1 MRFARI
7 DDWLSWQEGLHPCS
21 IELGLERVREVAD
34 RLGHRGSPGPV
45 ISVAGTNGKGSCVA
59 MLDSILRAGGYRTAT
74 YTSPHLLRYNERI
87 RIDGKEV
94 DDDELCR
101 AFAQVDQ
108 ARGDISLTYFEFGTL
123 AALDVFARSRPDI
136 LILEVGLGGRLDAV
150 NILDPDIALISSIGL
165 DHTDW
170 LGADLESIAREK
182 AGILRPNR
190 PGVLGMAKVPVSL
203 LREATRL
210 GARIFRSGVEFSHQQ
225 LDNGWN
231 WRGPE
236 RGRYGLPLPALR
248 GRFQLDNA
256 AAVLMVI
263 ELLQES
269 LPLSQQAIREG
280 LEGVRLP
287 GRFQLIP
294 GDVSLILDV
303 AHNPQAIQSLAE
315 TLRLHQTQGKT
326 HAVYAALKDKDILGA
341 LPFLADQIASWHLP
355 QLQGDRALSL
365 DELGSMVTEATGSK
379 AVRTYASVAEAFAG
393 AHREAGKDDR
403 ILVFGSFLTVAGVM
417 SLIV

>member
-1 MRFARI
+1 MRFDRLG
-7 DDWLSWQEGLHPCS
+7 DWLSWQEGLHPRP

-34 RLGHRGSPGPV
+34 RLGHRGFPSPI

-59 MLDSILRAGGYRTAT
+59 MLDSIFRAGGYRTGT
-74 YTSPHLLRYNERI
+74 YTSPHLRRYNERI
-87 RIDGKEV
+87 RIDGQEI
-94 DDDELCR
+94 DDDALCR
-101 AFAQVDQ
+101 AFARVDQ
-108 ARGDISLTYFEFGTL
+108 ARGNISLTYFEFGTL
-123 AALDVFARSRPDI
+123 AALEVFAPRQPDV

-150 NILDPDIALISSIGL
+150 NILDPDVALISSIGL

-170 LGADLESIAREK
+170 LGPDLESIAREK
-182 AGILRPNR
+182 AGILRPER
-190 PGVLGMAKVPVSL
+190 PAVLGMKEVPSSL
-203 LREATRL
+203 LHEAARL
-210 GARIFRSGVEFSHQQ
+210 GAISFRAGVDFSHQQ
-225 LDNGWN
+225 LGNGWN
-231 WRGPE
+231 WQGPQ

-256 AAVLMVI
+256 AAVLMAI

-294 GDVSLILDV
+294 GDISLILDV
-303 AHNPQAIQSLAE
+303 AHNPQAIESLAE

-365 DELGSMVTEATGSK
+365 DKLGSMVTEATKSK
-379 AVRTYASVAEAFAG
+379 TVRTYASVAEAFAG
-393 AHREAGKDDR
+393 AHLEAGKGDR